1 MPYVVSYQRMK
12 TMEYLKPFNIPKLG
26 RGRLLTRGGRL
37 QKAPKENI
45 GERWSHIAVRLYL
58 RLLFE

>member
-1 MPYVVSYQRMK
+1 MPYVVAYQRMK

-45 GERWSHIAVRLYL
+45 GERWSHIAV
-58 RLLFE
+58 